1 MEITVE
7 TIIKKI
13 IYILNENSQRMKGH
27 AEKVSYIYL
36 KLLQEKGYSLEKI
49 INLLM
54 ISLLHDIGVYKL
66 NDRNTESDEVK
77 RILKFEDESP
87 HDHSIYGYLFLK
99 NFGPKPLQKYSKII
113 LHHHFKYIDY
123 QKIDKEF
130 LEESQLLYL
139 ADRVSVYIDTHKR
152 INFDVLNKYR
162 DINFKGE
169 YIDLLQSVNNK
180 TDIANVILDGDYE
193 EEVFSKLRNAI
204 LNEKYQNQILE
215 MIVAMVDIKSPYT
228 MYHNINVTGVGREL
242 AKAVG
247 LSEEQVEKV
256 ESAARI
262 HDIGKVVVPVE
273 ILEKNGR
280 LTDSEFEIMKEHI
293 SKGRVILNGVCPY
306 EKMMLATTHHEKL
319 DGSGYPD
326 GVDGSKLNI
335 EKRVLCVADIVSA
348 LIGKRSYK
356 EEFDKET
363 IIRILRGDAARNKID
378 SDIVETFVNNYDE
391 IIEKVKEN
399 CKYELGKYNIY
410 RMEYDAII
418 NHMKTYNFM

>member
-1 MEITVE
+1 M
-7 TIIKKI
+7 
-13 IYILNENSQRMKGH
+13 QG
-27 AEKVSYIYL
+27 
-36 KLLQEKGYSLEKI
+36 G
-49 INLLM
+49 
-54 ISLLHDIGVYKL
+54 
-66 NDRNTESDEVK
+66 
-77 RILKFEDESP
+77 
-87 HDHSIYGYLFLK
+87 
-99 NFGPKPLQKYSKII
+99 
-113 LHHHFKYIDY
+113 
-123 QKIDKEF
+123 
-130 LEESQLLYL
+130 
-139 ADRVSVYIDTHKR
+139 
-152 INFDVLNKYR
+152 
-162 DINFKGE
+162 
-169 YIDLLQSVNNK
+169 
-180 TDIANVILDGDYE
+180 
-193 EEVFSKLRNAI
+193 